1 MAARPL
7 RRAIC
12 AGAKK
17 GTAVAPAVVALRTIL
32 PRYVLPLPRFC
43 YKRDLD
49 AYYGHAKAILSVRAV
64 LLRALL
70 LLRLVGFALPSSY
83 IARVWLPSYGGASNV
98 AFRRASKILKR
109 NFKKSEQIL
118 KENFN

>member
-17 GTAVAPAVVALRTIL
+17 GTAVALRTIL

-43 YKRDLD
+43 YKRDL
-49 AYYGHAKAILSVRAV
+49 SVRAV

-70 LLRLVGFALPSSY
+70 RFVVLHYRPLTLRALSRYFAAARQTSRFA
-83 IARVWLPSYGGASNV
+83 ARVK
-98 AFRRASKILKR
+98 F
-109 NFKKSEQIL
+109 
-118 KENFN
+118 

>member
-17 GTAVAPAVVALRTIL
+17 GAAVVPAVVALRTIL

-43 YKRDLD
+43 YKR
-49 AYYGHAKAILSVRAV
+49 GLSIRAV
-64 LLRALL
+64 LLRRPFASRSFCFAVLL
-70 LLRLVGFALPSSY
+70 HCARLIAVLRRRVKRRVSS
-83 IARVWLPSYGGASNV
+83 R
-98 AFRRASKILKR
+98 
-109 NFKKSEQIL
+109 
-118 KENFN
+118 